1 MTQKSDYGF
10 ETRAVHAGASPD
22 PVTGARATPIYQT
35 AAFVFEDVDQAASLF
50 NLQTFGNMYSRLTN
64 PTVSVLEER
73 VAALEGGA
81 AALAVASGHSAQLV
95 TMFAL
100 MESGENFVASNKLY
114 GGSVTQFGMA
124 FQKMDWACRFADPD
138 DPEVF
143 RDLIDDKTKAIFIE
157 SSSNPGGVLTDIE
170 AFAKIAQDVGIP
182 LIVDNTCATPW
193 GCQPFDW
200 GADIILHSATKYL
213 GGHGNSIAGVIV
225 ESGDFDWAASGK
237 YPALAAPC
245 PAYHGLN
252 FYETF
257 GRFALTAYARAVGL
271 RDLGPTLSPFNA
283 FLIITGIETLPLR
296 MERHVANAQK
306 VAEYLIA
313 HEKVAWVSHAGLPGA
328 KYGDLQKKYLPKGAA
343 PLFTFGL
350 KGGYQAGIDLVE
362 SVNIFSHLANIG
374 DTRSLIL
381 HPASTTHRQLTE
393 EQQTDAG
400 AGPDVVR
407 ISIGIETVEDLI
419 ADLEQALSGL

>member
-1 MTQKSDYGF
+1 MVQKSDYGF
-10 ETRAVHAGASPD
+10 ETRAVHAGAAPD

-35 AAFVFEDVDQAASLF
+35 ASYVFEDVDQAASLF
-50 NLQTFGNMYSRLTN
+50 NLQTFGNIYSRLTN

-73 VAALEGGA
+73 VASLENGA
-81 AALAVASGHSAQLV
+81 AALAVASGHAAQLV
-95 TMFAL
+95 VMFAL
-100 MESGENFVASNKLY
+100 MEPGDNFVSSNKLY
-114 GGSVTQFGMA
+114 GGSITQFGVT
-124 FQKMDWACRFADPD
+124 FQKMSWECRFADPD
-138 DPEVF
+138 DPDGF
-143 RDLIDDKTKAIFIE
+143 RPLIDDRTKAIFIE

-170 AFAKIAQDVGIP
+170 AFGKIAKEAGIP

-193 GCQPFDW
+193 GCQPFEW

-213 GGHGNSIAGVIV
+213 GGHGNSLAGVIV
-225 ESGDFDWAASGK
+225 ESGDFDWSTGGK
-237 YPALAAPC
+237 FPAIAAPN

-257 GRFALTAYARAVGL
+257 GRFALTAYGRAVGL

-283 FLIITGIETLPLR
+283 FLILTGIETLPLR
-296 MERHVANAQK
+296 MERHVANAKK
-306 VAEYLIA
+306 VAEFLSS

-328 KYGDLQKKYLPKGAA
+328 KYTALQKKYLPKGAA

-350 KGGYQAGIDLVE
+350 KGGYAAGIKLVE

-374 DTRSLIL
+374 DTRSLVL

-393 EQQTDAG
+393 EQQVSAG

-419 ADLEQALSGL
+419 SDLEQALNQI